1 MEKADIFILWTGGW
15 DSTFRLIQIQKEYTD
30 EPIVVQPVYI
40 SGAGRKSEAIEIDA
54 MNEMLPMLRNLGKN
68 KIMDIQI
75 VDLDSIP
82 KNENITE
89 AYNKTV
95 KKLWLGVQYDWI
107 ARLAIVYPGI
117 EIGIEKPNGEY
128 GGCSEAIATQG
139 ALIYRDRKYFL
150 DKDKSTE
157 DCRLLFGNLS
167 FPIFEITETEMI
179 EKVHE
184 WKCEEIMRHIWFC
197 HAPIDGKPC
206 GYCRPCQQKMECHM
220 EWLIPES
227 GQKRYR
233 FFKRAKRIV
242 GTKNSYKVTEVFC
255 T

>member
-95 KKLWLGVQYDWI
+95 KKLWL
-107 ARLAIVYPGI
+107 
-117 EIGIEKPNGEY
+117 
-128 GGCSEAIATQG
+128 
-139 ALIYRDRKYFL
+139 
-150 DKDKSTE
+150 
-157 DCRLLFGNLS
+157 
-167 FPIFEITETEMI
+167 
-179 EKVHE
+179 
-184 WKCEEIMRHIWFC
+184 
-197 HAPIDGKPC
+197 
-206 GYCRPCQQKMECHM
+206 
-220 EWLIPES
+220 
-227 GQKRYR
+227 
-233 FFKRAKRIV
+233 
-242 GTKNSYKVTEVFC
+242 
-255 T
+255 